1 MSTAIVM
8 PKLGM
13 TMKEGTIVEWLKQ
26 PGESV
31 SEGEGVAVISSEKL
45 TSEVE
50 APTDGVL
57 LTIIEE
63 VDNEVEVGK
72 PIGIIG
78 NEKEAESESSQDVRE
93 GKDAALEENAPAR
106 QEAEVKRKDTNKR
119 IRISP
124 AARKLAQQL
133 RVDTQ
138 KVTGTGPNNRITRRD
153 IQAFADMGGEVT
165 EPKVDQETNTI
176 VQPNVQP
183 PDVKGE
189 KLSVMRQ
196 TIAKRMQ
203 QSLSTTAQLTLH
215 RKAEINAL
223 LDFQKDIKKQ
233 VMESELDVRLTLT
246 VLIARAV
253 TLSLR
258 DKSFMNAHLIDGK
271 LYLFDEVHLGIATS
285 LDAGLVVPVVKNAER
300 LPLGELAKAI
310 SSVTEKARNGQ
321 LPGYELT
328 GSTFTI
334 SNLGQQ
340 GIEYF
345 TPVLNTPETGILGVG
360 TFIEEV
366 TLENEN
372 VKTVKKL
379 PLSLTFDHQVLDGA
393 PAGDFLNRVVYYLE
407 HPYLLVL

>member
-106 QEAEVKRKDTNKR
+106 QEAEVKGKDTNKR

-138 KVTGTGPNNRITRRD
+138 N
-153 IQAFADMGGEVT
+153 
-165 EPKVDQETNTI
+165 
-176 VQPNVQP
+176 
-183 PDVKGE
+183 VKGTWT
-189 KLSVMRQ
+189 K
-196 TIAKRMQ
+196 
-203 QSLSTTAQLTLH
+203 
-215 RKAEINAL
+215 
-223 LDFQKDIKKQ
+223 
-233 VMESELDVRLTLT
+233 
-246 VLIARAV
+246 
-253 TLSLR
+253 
-258 DKSFMNAHLIDGK
+258 
-271 LYLFDEVHLGIATS
+271 
-285 LDAGLVVPVVKNAER
+285 
-300 LPLGELAKAI
+300 
-310 SSVTEKARNGQ
+310 
-321 LPGYELT
+321 
-328 GSTFTI
+328 
-334 SNLGQQ
+334 
-340 GIEYF
+340 
-345 TPVLNTPETGILGVG
+345 
-360 TFIEEV
+360 
-366 TLENEN
+366 
-372 VKTVKKL
+372 
-379 PLSLTFDHQVLDGA
+379 
-393 PAGDFLNRVVYYLE
+393 
-407 HPYLLVL
+407 

>member
-1 MSTAIVM
+1 MKRKRKVKVVKM
-8 PKLGM
+8 LG
-13 TMKEGTIVEWLKQ
+13 KE
-26 PGESV
+26 
-31 SEGEGVAVISSEKL
+31 
-45 TSEVE
+45 
-50 APTDGVL
+50 
-57 LTIIEE
+57 
-63 VDNEVEVGK
+63 
-72 PIGIIG
+72 
-78 NEKEAESESSQDVRE
+78 
-93 GKDAALEENAPAR
+93 KDAALEENAPAR

>member
-31 SEGEGVAVISSEKL
+31 TEGEGVAVISSEKL

-50 APTDGVL
+50 APSDGVL
-57 LTIIEE
+57 LKIIED

-78 NEKEAESESSQDVRE
+78 NEKEAESESNHDVKE
-93 GKDAALEENAPAR
+93 GKDSTLEEKEPAQ
-106 QEAEVKRKDTNKR
+106 QEAEVKVKDTNKR

-133 RVDTQ
+133 QVDTQ

-153 IQAFADMGGEVT
+153 IQAFADKRGEEKVPT
-165 EPKVDQETNTI
+165 KPKMEQETATV
-176 VQPNVQP
+176 VQPTGVN
-183 PDVKGE
+183 GE

-203 QSLSTTAQLTLH
+203 QSLFTTAQLTLH

-233 VMESELDVRLTLT
+233 IMESELDVRLTLT

-258 DKSFMNAHLIDGK
+258 DKSFMNTHLIDDQ

-321 LPGYELT
+321 LPGNELT

-360 TFIEEV
+360 TFIDELK
-366 TLENEN
+366 LENGT